1 MPQHKERKLSV
12 ILGCRQNICYLNFVV
27 AIFVVFIIGT
37 EELCR
42 KFEQKMNIVL
52 VNLLTS

>member
-1 MPQHKERKLSV
+1 MCQHKERKLNL
-12 ILGCRQNICYLNFVV
+12 ILGYRQNICSFDFVA
-27 AIFVVFIIGT
+27 AIFVVFIVRT
-37 EELCR
+37 EELCH